1 MATRVVSPCCMV
13 LLLARCN
20 IMDPVQRT
28 TAKQACM
35 PLNWSLHCAH
45 RAELHAPFRMQR
57 SISKHLSPS
66 WAHAY
71 VRAHGGVVLLDRL
84 AGCRHHR
91 HSHTEMQRKSYMGW
105 LNNCK
110 PPVCFYC
117 CLMHHAIMSRDDK
130 RNRGKRDSSDVSA
143 FDRRERCKG
152 SGVYKLPRTRHTAAA
167 GIRHVGEAS

>member
-1 MATRVVSPCCMV
+1 MTCRRYDMATRVVSPCCMV

-45 RAELHAPFRMQR
+45 RAELHALFCMQR
-57 SISKHLSPS
+57 STKHLSPS
-66 WAHAY
+66 WAHGY
-71 VRAHGGVVLLDRL
+71 VHTMVLLDRL
-84 AGCRHHR
+84 AGCRHR
-91 HSHTEMQRKSYMGW
+91 HSHIEMQRKSYMGW

-117 CLMHHAIMSRDDK
+117 CVMHHAIMSRG
-130 RNRGKRDSSDVSA
+130 RQEEQ
-143 FDRRERCKG
+143 REKG
-152 SGVYKLPRTRHTAAA
+152 FLGRL
-167 GIRHVGEAS
+167 GIRS